1 MSKVKYYYDPE
12 TLSYRPIGVTNKNRI
27 SNFVLFILSSFLLG
41 LFSLLILL
49 NSDWINTPAEMAQKR
64 LIQNYELQFD
74 ILNKKLTQIESVVDN
89 IEERDNNLYRVYFEA
104 SPIPE
109 LASDDND
116 FERQWIRLG
125 AVGAEL
131 RVKSIVLSDDHV
143 APSSKIDITTEVL
156 NKGGETL
163 AAFKVAFFAGDSET
177 PFKVMTI
184 TGIGS
189 GETREVTTT
198 WRAEDVSY
206 VRVEVDY
213 GNLIPEVNDDDN
225 TATHSVDIAYA
236 KYLGG
241 LDSIRENP
249 LQWIFAIVSILVVIS
264 VVSIASRTSID
275 YGEGVFDEEDSDW
288 EDDED
293 EYDDEDEDEDTE

>member
-1 MSKVKYYYDPE
+1 
-12 TLSYRPIGVTNKNRI
+12 
-27 SNFVLFILSSFLLG
+27 
-41 LFSLLILL
+41 
-49 NSDWINTPAEMAQKR
+49 
-64 LIQNYELQFD
+64 
-74 ILNKKLTQIESVVDN
+74 
-89 IEERDNNLYRVYFEA
+89 
-104 SPIPE
+104 
-109 LASDDND
+109 
-116 FERQWIRLG
+116 
-125 AVGAEL
+125 
-131 RVKSIVLSDDHV
+131 
-143 APSSKIDITTEVL
+143 
-156 NKGGETL
+156 
-163 AAFKVAFFAGDSET
+163 
-177 PFKVMTI
+177 MTI